1 MDTHSLTDA
10 AQLDD
15 DAAFDDEFGAESELA
30 ASASSTEHG
39 AVALPPPDPDPDP
52 EVTTESRDSVDS
64 DVELAANDEFE
75 QEFADE
81 FDDEFADEFGVDASP
96 HITVRC
102 PVAFKF
108 LNHTPSM
115 LLPHSSKPNISC

>member
-1 MDTHSLTDA
+1 MTDA

-15 DAAFDDEFGAESELA
+15 DAAFDDEFKAESELA

-39 AVALPPPDPDPDP
+39 AVALPPPDADPDP

-81 FDDEFADEFGVDASP
+81 FDDEFADEFGVNASP
-96 HITVRC
+96 HIMVRC
-102 PVAFKF
+102 PVAFNF

-115 LLPHSSKPNISC
+115 FLPHSSKPNIPC

>member
-1 MDTHSLTDA
+1 METDTHSSIDA
-10 AQLDD
+10 TQLDA

-39 AVALPPPDPDPDP
+39 AVALPPPDPDPEG
-52 EVTTESRDSVDS
+52 EVTAESRDSVDS

-96 HITVRC
+96 HIMVRC
-102 PVAFKF
+102 PVAFNV
-108 LNHTPSM
+108 LVTQ
-115 LLPHSSKPNISC
+115 LKP